1 MKLISFCC
9 IAGKKEDLIERLVT
23 FEMIGNFL
31 HTGGL
36 VKKTKNIDKD
46 INKNTKTFGERGYE
60 NRLNVENNRENSNDN
75 NDRCNYGNHVN
86 TVNADNNGFDENTEN
101 NVKKHVAST
110 DIVIKRKLIGIGKN
124 TFGLSM
130 SLDDDDNKNNIEE
143 EEWL

>member
-1 MKLISFCC
+1 
-9 IAGKKEDLIERLVT
+9 
-23 FEMIGNFL
+23 MIGNFL
-31 HTGGL
+31 NTGGL
-36 VKKTKNIDKD
+36 GKKIKNIDKD

-60 NRLNVENNRENSNDN
+60 NRLNVENNIENSNDN
-75 NDRCNYGNHVN
+75 NGRCDYDNIKDSNHIN
-86 TVNADNNGFDENTEN
+86 IVNADNNGFDENTEN
-101 NVKKHVAST
+101 NVKKFVAST